1 MGAGGSVETR
11 AVDTSWD
18 PKFDPALSACPLA
31 TCSSLTA
38 IVIMRRVGDEKPVNF
53 PEVHDDAYDDAFAS
67 LRISPAELAALKA
80 VAYDELVAQPYSEVN
95 HETAAF
101 ASGESL
107 SREAARHLRA
117 KRALRRAFP
126 CGSVEV
132 SVLRRGAGAY
142 AGEVIRIGAGT
153 SGTHVG
159 VRAVATKSDAPLGIT
174 FESTVFA
181 HEVPPP
187 RGLLWVRSQAP
198 EKLPV
203 ITAIAAASPLSTQ
216 LMAGDE
222 LIWIGAH
229 EANGSAKHAADLI
242 RTAPT
247 GELVIL
253 ARRARDAGDRI

>member
-1 MGAGGSVETR
+1 M
-11 AVDTSWD
+11 
-18 PKFDPALSACPLA
+18 
-31 TCSSLTA
+31 
-38 IVIMRRVGDEKPVNF
+38 
-53 PEVHDDAYDDAFAS
+53 
-67 LRISPAELAALKA
+67 
-80 VAYDELVAQPYSEVN
+80 
-95 HETAAF
+95 
-101 ASGESL
+101 
-107 SREAARHLRA
+107 
-117 KRALRRAFP
+117 
-126 CGSVEV
+126 
-132 SVLRRGAGAY
+132 LRRGAGAY

-203 ITAIAAASPLSTQ
+203 ITAIAAASPLSAQ

-229 EANGSAKHAADLI
+229 EANGSAST
-242 RTAPT
+242 RPTSFAP
-247 GELVIL
+247 
-253 ARRARDAGDRI
+253 RRQAS

>member
-95 HETAAF
+95 HETAF

-216 LMAGDE
+216 LMPGDE